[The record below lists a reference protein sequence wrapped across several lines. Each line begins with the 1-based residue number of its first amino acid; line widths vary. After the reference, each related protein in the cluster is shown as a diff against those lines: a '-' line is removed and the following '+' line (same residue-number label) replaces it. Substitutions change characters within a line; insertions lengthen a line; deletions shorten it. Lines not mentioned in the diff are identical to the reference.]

1 MMGYGE
7 MATITQPLSDE
18 AITILADDFKRTVEI
33 THAADE
39 EVRARRDGPRTGP
52 KTSSAGRR

>member
-39 EVRARRDGPRTGP
+39 EAEPKRPPRTSP
-52 KTSSAGRR
+52 KTSSGGRP